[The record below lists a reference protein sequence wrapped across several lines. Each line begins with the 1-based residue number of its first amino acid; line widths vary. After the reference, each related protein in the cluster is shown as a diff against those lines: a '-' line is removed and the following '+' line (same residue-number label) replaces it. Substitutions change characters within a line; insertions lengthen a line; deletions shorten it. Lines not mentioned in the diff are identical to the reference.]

1 MPKSECEYVFQYGSN
16 MCGQRIRAGDRIPE
30 ARSVEAAWTDDTFD
44 FTFPVWSRTANRA
57 ACGIIGSDTGR
68 RIFGAIYLI
77 PYNLIDRS
85 CARRG
90 RKTLDVIE
98 GEGVNYER
106 RSIRVIGVESGQH
119 FSALTYLPI
128 EQSWRAPTDQE
139 YAEYIFSGLAE
150 LRPEQKRS
158 RANPSEDCL
167 GLKDG

>member
-1 MPKSECEYVFQYGSN
+1 MFQYGSN